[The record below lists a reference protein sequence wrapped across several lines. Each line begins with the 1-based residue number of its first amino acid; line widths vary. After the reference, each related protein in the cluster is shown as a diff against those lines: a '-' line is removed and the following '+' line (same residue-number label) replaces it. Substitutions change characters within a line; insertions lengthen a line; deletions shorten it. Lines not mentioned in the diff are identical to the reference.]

1 LLARLA
7 TRQCGVVGRR
17 QLVALGFSEDEIDHR
32 VKTRRLNRLH
42 RGVYA
47 VGHESI
53 ADRGRMIAGLLAAGD
68 GAVLS
73 HSTAA
78 TLWKLLP
85 SMPQFVEV
93 TLSDRRPRQRSGLRV
108 HRAQR
113 LESTVHQRL
122 PVTTPLQT
130 LNDLRDDRAWA
141 EALYLGLVDRSE
153 APHEVEPTR
162 SELERKLLASLRAA
176 GLPRPL
182 VNHRLGPYRP
192 DFLWPE
198 QKLIVE
204 TDGWA
209 AHGHRIAFEED
220 RKRDAWFQAA
230 GYKVLRFTW
239 RQVMEETILVTVRIA
254 QCTPHHA
261 SDTPPPGG

>member
-1 LLARLA
+1 MS
-7 TRQCGVVGRR
+7 RR

-73 HSTAA
+73 HTSAA

-93 TLSDRRPRQRSGLRV
+93 TLSDRRPRQRSGLLI
-108 HRAQR
+108 HQAKR
-113 LESTVHQRL
+113 LETTKHQGL

-130 LNDLRDDRAWA
+130 LDDLRDDRAWA

-153 APHEVEPTR
+153 APHEAEPTR
-162 SELERKLLASLRAA
+162 SELERKLLPSLKAA

-192 DFLWPE
+192 DFFWAEHRLV
-198 QKLIVE
+198 VE

-209 AHGHRIAFEED
+209 GHGHRIAFEDD
-220 RKRDAWFQAA
+220 RKRDADLQAQ
-230 GYKVLRFTW
+230 GYNVLRFTW
-239 RQVMEETILVTVRIA
+239 RQVMEETLLVTVRIA
-254 QCTPHHA
+254 QLLARTPHHA